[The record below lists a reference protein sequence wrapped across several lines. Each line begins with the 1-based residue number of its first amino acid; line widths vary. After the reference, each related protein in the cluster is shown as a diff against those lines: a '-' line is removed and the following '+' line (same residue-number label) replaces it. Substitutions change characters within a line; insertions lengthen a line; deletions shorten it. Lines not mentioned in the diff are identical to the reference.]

1 MSNIIKFPTWII
13 EKEEELKS
21 LEAHLKIK
29 AHRLEIDKKKIANE
43 RVVHRTRIL
52 LAFCVGLLIMGII
65 VLPLL

>member
-1 MSNIIKFPTWII
+1 M

-29 AHRLEIDKKKIANE
+29 ARRLEIDEKKIANE
-43 RVVHRTRIL
+43 RVVQRTRVL